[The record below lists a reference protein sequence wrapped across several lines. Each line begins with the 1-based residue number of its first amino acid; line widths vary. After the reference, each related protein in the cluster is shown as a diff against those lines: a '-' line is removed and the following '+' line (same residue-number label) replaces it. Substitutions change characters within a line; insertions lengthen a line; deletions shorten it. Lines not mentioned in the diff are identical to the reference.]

1 MYNNNNNTV
10 RILFIS
16 VPSLTVLTTNAK
28 TRLPS
33 SKRKLH
39 ADRLV
44 TLQVRSSCLT
54 TRSTRAVRRTTTEA
68 RLPLTGQTPRD
79 SRL

>member
-1 MYNNNNNTV
+1 MCNNNNTV
-10 RILFIS
+10 RIMTIS

-28 TRLPS
+28 TRLPN
-33 SKRKLH
+33 SKHKLH
-39 ADRLV
+39 TARLV

-68 RLPLTGQTPRD
+68 RLPLTGQTLGD